1 MGNYDAA
8 KQAGE
13 KLRQLIQQNYA
24 SQDEF
29 AADFGTDIRNVSRYV
44 NNGINK
50 ISLLQE
56 LAAFFHISI
65 IDFLKIDDGTDD

>member
-1 MGNYDAA
+1 MGNYDAS

-24 SQDEF
+24 SQEEF
-29 AADFGTDIRNVSRYV
+29 AADFGTDVRNVSRYV

-65 IDFLKIDDGTDD
+65 IDFLTSDESS